1 MHSWTPIPFT
11 PAIEHPRPLSNIF
24 NYFETFMSID
34 TGTNQ
39 QWKMQVFERFL
50 EICKASYGDFQAIWN
65 LANAIN
71 DVESLKQIVE
81 SLSQYPTAKYAF
93 QNRLSLSFVDLE
105 QLHTLDRNSL
115 GYIYSNHMKSNKLK
129 PIKPQ
134 AIDNDYA
141 YLMFHLTET
150 HDIWHV
156 VTGSDTSMAG
166 ETKLQSFVAA
176 QLHTSR
182 FSFAMLAK
190 NLLKTAVED
199 LELAQLLM
207 DSLATGWVMG
217 KQAQPLFGI
226 QWDKLWD
233 IPLTQLQLQWNIL
246 SYPQKTLV

>member
-1 MHSWTPIPFT
+1 MVK
-11 PAIEHPRPLSNIF
+11 
-24 NYFETFMSID
+24 
-34 TGTNQ
+34 NQ
-39 QWKMQVFERFL
+39 QWKMQVYDRFL
-50 EICKASYGDFQAIWN
+50 EILKAPYGDFQAIGN
-65 LANAIN
+65 LANSIN
-71 DVESLKQIVE
+71 DIESIQETVEL
-81 SLSQYPTAKYAF
+81 LSQHPTAKYAF
-93 QNRLSLSFVDLE
+93 QNRLFLEAYDLE
-105 QLHTLDRNSL
+105 QLQTLNENTL
-115 GYIYSNHMKSNKLK
+115 GYMYSNHMKSNNLK
-129 PIKPQ
+129 PIKLPL
-134 AIDNDYA
+134 IDNDDM

-176 QLHTSR
+176 QLQTSR

-226 QWDKLWD
+226 QWNKLWD
-233 IPLTQLQLQWNIL
+233 MPLTQLQLQLNIL
-246 SYPQKTLV
+246 N